1 LRELA
6 EFHAGF
12 DDLGL
17 SAEREEMVIR
27 MQSGQLKAS
36 PMEHQ
41 TSAPSR
47 RAKSSSYLSR
57 IPTERTDLLAAD
69 GFCAML
75 ALERRRAQRSQ
86 QPFILLLLDARGL
99 EAERRDAAF
108 NERLTGTISGTI
120 RESDIIG
127 WYRQDEILGVIF
139 TEISAGGE
147 CSTSEIIHCKI
158 LKALRENIEHTVA
171 AKLVVTVHLF
181 PESLGQSRTGH
192 VGESKLYSDL
202 PEKSARKRI
211 SIVLKRAIDIV
222 GSAALLLILSPV
234 LAAIA
239 IVIKLTSTGPVIF
252 RQERLG
258 QFGKRF
264 QCLKFRTMFAN
275 NDPRIHREYVKSFIA
290 GKVEET
296 HGCAVEA
303 AVFKI
308 QDDPRVTPVGRFLRR
323 MSLDELPQFWNV
335 LRTEMSL
342 VGPRP
347 PLAYEFEAYDLWH
360 KRRVLEVKPG
370 VTGLW
375 QVAGRSRTSFDD
387 MVRMD
392 LRYSQRWS
400 LWLDLKILLATPF
413 AVFRGSGAY

>member
-1 LRELA
+1 
-6 EFHAGF
+6 
-12 DDLGL
+12 
-17 SAEREEMVIR
+17 MVIK
-27 MQSGQLKAS
+27 MQNGHLKAS
-36 PMEHQ
+36 TMEHQ

-47 RAKSSSYLSR
+47 RAKSSSYFSR

-108 NERLTGTISGTI
+108 NERLTGTISSTI

-127 WYRQDEILGVIF
+127 WYQQGEILGVIF

-147 CSTSEIIHCKI
+147 CSISEIIHSKI
-158 LKALRENIEHTVA
+158 LKALRENIEHSVA

-181 PESLGQSRTGH
+181 PEGLGQSRTGH
-192 VGESKLYSDL
+192 VGDSKLYSDL
-202 PEKSARKRI
+202 AEKSARKRI

-222 GSAALLLILSPV
+222 GSAVLLLILSPV

-239 IVIKLTSTGPVIF
+239 IAIRLTSKGPAIF

-335 LRTEMSL
+335 LRAEMSL

-375 QVAGRSRTSFDD
+375 QVEGRSRTSFDD

-400 LWLDLKILLATPF
+400 LWLDLKILLATPI
-413 AVFRGSGAY
+413 AVFKGSGAY